1 MTSGLHAADTGAK
14 ATSAKGASG
23 GSAGPLVM
31 GIIGTGARGQT
42 VAANFASTPGVIIK
56 YIADVDDEM
65 LAKGIASVEK
75 RLAKLGSTTK
85 PAKGAKK
92 DDDDKEDAKAAA
104 EPTSKPAAMKPTGV
118 KDFRRILEDKEV
130 QAVAIATPDHW
141 HTPAAILALQAGKH
155 VYVEKPCCHNPRE
168 GELLVEAARKYNR
181 VVQHGTQRRSW
192 SGIMKG
198 IGLVRGGKIGTPRF
212 ARAWYATERK
222 SIGRGKGAAVPSGLD
237 YELWQ
242 GPAPERPY
250 ADNLLPYN
258 WHWFWN
264 WGTGEMG
271 NNGVHFLDLARW
283 GLGVDYPKRVTSAGG
298 RYFFADDWET
308 PDTQTASFEF
318 ADRMILW
325 EQRSC
330 QPRAIEGTK
339 SGTSFHGDKGTL
351 IIVENGYKLYDTK
364 DKLLDEVTDKYE
376 PDKDHFADFVS
387 AVHTGRRPHADIED
401 GHKSTLLCHLGN
413 IAFRTGRALNLDPKN
428 GHILDDKEAEAKF
441 WGREYR
447 SGWEPKV

>member
-1 MTSGLHAADTGAK
+1 MNRREFLRDVTILGAGAAGLGMASSLRAAPDAKTG
-14 ATSAKGASG
+14 SGAS
-23 GSAGPLVM
+23 AEPFVM

-42 VAANFASTPGVIIK
+42 VAANFASTPGVVIK
-56 YIADVDDEM
+56 YIADVDDGM

-75 RLAKLGSTTK
+75 RLAKLGGATSK
-85 PAKGAKK
+85 PAKG
-92 DDDDKEDAKAAA
+92 DDKDEAKAAAKAA
-104 EPTSKPAAMKPTGV
+104 EPTSKPAAAKPMGV
-118 KDFRRILEDKEV
+118 KDFRRILEDKSV

-141 HTPAAILALQAGKH
+141 HTPAAILAIKAGKN

-168 GELLVEAARKYNR
+168 GEMLVEAARKYNR

-198 IGLVRGGKIGTPRF
+198 IAAVRGGEIGTPHF
-212 ARAWYATERK
+212 ARAWYATTRT

-250 ADNLLPYN
+250 VDNLLPYN

-318 ADRMILW
+318 ADRMIVW

-330 QPRAIEGTK
+330 QPRPIEGTR
-339 SGTSFHGDKGTL
+339 SGVSFHGDKGTL
-351 IIVENGYKLYDTK
+351 VIVDNGYKLYDPK
-364 DKLLDEVTDKYE
+364 DKLLHEVTEKYE

-387 AVHTGRRPHADIED
+387 AARTPTSRRA
-401 GHKSTLLCHLGN
+401 T
-413 IAFRTGRALNLDPKN
+413 RARCCVTS
-428 GHILDDKEAEAKF
+428 ATS
-441 WGREYR
+441 R
-447 SGWEPKV
+447 SAPAAR